1 MNANCPNL
9 SNKQVK
15 KEFDELVDVFGED
28 TAYFLWNK
36 NEGYSLDKAPNGADS
51 SLFQSLLNNYE
62 GDRVK
67 ALVEAAKQ
75 LIANTTEEQNDQQN
89 FRFGDWENNKPI
101 SGNSKESENFE
112 IIDLSVNYDDGG
124 ETSIVTVKYKKDI
137 KKDIPLKD
145 RESKVLQEYNYL
157 KKLRDDEIAKI
168 QSLTEDSVELN
179 KDGNLDIKDTAT
191 TIYIKRLYP
200 LQIT

>member
-1 MNANCPNL
+1 MNASCPNL

-75 LIANTTEEQNDQQN
+75 LIANPTEEQNDQQN
-89 FRFGDWENNKPI
+89 FKRNSKGQLLAPNGKVSHLSEKQYAQVRTIEFKNWFGDWEKAT
-101 SGNSKESENFE
+101 NSNRVSLGKEIPNTDEYS
-112 IIDLSVNYDDGG
+112 
-124 ETSIVTVKYKKDI
+124 KYG
-137 KKDIPLKD
+137 
-145 RESKVLQEYNYL
+145 Q
-157 KKLRDDEIAKI
+157 
-168 QSLTEDSVELN
+168 
-179 KDGNLDIKDTAT
+179 
-191 TIYIKRLYP
+191 
-200 LQIT
+200 